1 MESPRT
7 MRAAVLRHPGAAEA
21 LEVETLPIPC
31 PADGEVL
38 VRVEA
43 FGLNRSELFTRRG
56 QSPGVKLP
64 RVLGIEATGIVA
76 EAPGNPALAKG
87 DKVMTVMGGMGR
99 AFDGGYA
106 EYVRVPARNVRRI
119 DTALSWP
126 VLGALPEMLQTAWG
140 ALFTAL
146 DCQPGER
153 ILIRGGTT
161 SVGLVAAQLASR
173 KGLIVASTT
182 RQPDRLS
189 FLAEKGVNHPLIDRG
204 SIAEDLRRIWPD
216 GADKVLELVG
226 TGTLLD
232 SLNCVRKGGTVCM
245 AGMVGDNWTLP
256 DFEPMMAIPSGV
268 HLTTY
273 SGDVE
278 DFLAMPLQELIDAVA
293 SGEVVPPLGPTF
305 PLSAIAEAHRCM
317 EGNHALG
324 KIVVIP

>member
-1 MESPRT
+1 MEFPRS
-7 MRAAVLRHPGAAEA
+7 MRAAVLREPGAAET
-21 LEVETLPIPC
+21 LKVETLPIPI
-31 PADGEVL
+31 PAEGVVL

-56 QSPGVKLP
+56 QSPSVPLP

-76 EAPGNPALAKG
+76 AAPGNPALAPG

-119 DTALSWP
+119 ETGLPWP

-146 DCQPGER
+146 DCHPGER

-182 RQPDRLS
+182 RQPDRLA
-189 FLAEKGVNHPLIDRG
+189 FLADKGVHHPLVDRG
-204 SIAEDLRRIWPD
+204 AITEDLRRIWPD

-226 TGTLLD
+226 TGSLLD
-232 SLNCVRKGGTVCM
+232 SLMCVRKGGIVCM

-293 SGEVVPPLGPTF
+293 RGEIVPPLGPTF
-305 PLSAIAEAHRCM
+305 RLSDIAEAHRCM
-317 EGNHALG
+317 EGNQALG

>member
-1 MESPRT
+1 
-7 MRAAVLRHPGAAEA
+7 MRAAVLRRPGAAEA
-21 LEVETLPIPC
+21 LQVETLPVPD
-31 PADGEVL
+31 PSDGDVL
-38 VRVEA
+38 IKVEA
-43 FGLNRSELFTRRG
+43 FGINRSELFTRRG

-64 RVLGIEATGIVA
+64 RVLGIEATGVVA
-76 EAPGNPALAKG
+76 AAPGNPDLAPG
-87 DKVMTVMGGMGR
+87 DKVMSVMGGMGR

-106 EYVRVPARNVRRI
+106 EYVCVRARNVRRI
-119 DTALSWP
+119 ETALPWP
-126 VLGALPEMLQTAWG
+126 VMGALPEMLQTAWG

-173 KGLIVASTT
+173 KGLVVASTT
-182 RQPDRLS
+182 RQPDRLA
-189 FLAEKGVNHPLIDRG
+189 FLAERGVHHPLPDRG
-204 SIAEDLRRIWPD
+204 TIAEDLRCIWPD

-268 HLTTY
+268 RLTTY

-278 DFLAMPLQELIDAVA
+278 DFLAMPLQELLDAVT
-293 SGEVVPPLGPTF
+293 SGELVPPLGPTF
-305 PLSAIAEAHRCM
+305 RLSDIAEAHRCM
-317 EGNHALG
+317 EGNHAMG

>member
-1 MESPRT
+1 
-7 MRAAVLRHPGAAEA
+7 MRAAVLRRPGAAEA
-21 LEVETLPIPC
+21 LQVETLPVPD
-31 PADGEVL
+31 PSDGDVL
-38 VRVEA
+38 IKVEA
-43 FGLNRSELFTRRG
+43 FGINRSELFTRRG

-64 RVLGIEATGIVA
+64 RVLGIEATGVVA
-76 EAPGNPALAKG
+76 AAPGNPDLAPG
-87 DKVMTVMGGMGR
+87 DKVMSVMGGMGR

-106 EYVRVPARNVRRI
+106 EYVCVRARNVRRI
-119 DTALSWP
+119 ETALPWP
-126 VLGALPEMLQTAWG
+126 VMGALPEMLQTAWG

-173 KGLIVASTT
+173 KGLVVASTT
-182 RQPDRLS
+182 RQPDRLA
-189 FLAEKGVNHPLIDRG
+189 FLAERGVHHPLPDLG
-204 SIAEDLRRIWPD
+204 TIAEDLRCIWPD

-245 AGMVGDNWTLP
+245 AGMVGGNWTLP

-268 HLTTY
+268 RLTTY

-278 DFLAMPLQELIDAVA
+278 DFLAMPLQELLDAVT
-293 SGEVVPPLGPTF
+293 SGELVPPLGPTF
-305 PLSAIAEAHRCM
+305 RLSDIAEAHRCM
-317 EGNHALG
+317 EGNHAMG